1 MIKITSKCLHLTAS
15 FPIEIGELKLI
26 AEAMIFVNKNKEGHN
41 VAEVDFADITNTT
54 YMGVPIDGYEN
65 WTKFVKA
72 HKEIGID
79 FDKAIQNKFYEV
91 LTEEAIDDL
100 IKDLV
105 F

>member
-41 VAEVDFADITNTT
+41 VAEVDFADVTNIT

-65 WTKFVKA
+65 WTKFVRV
-72 HKEIGID
+72 HKEMGID
-79 FDKAIQNKFYEV
+79 FDKVIQNKFYEV